1 MNAPASI
8 GSYSIGQTDPNWKG
22 PQMLFRRFGIVTLSI
37 MLMGMLLAQAVET
50 HNRTGGDVSLE
61 SRMKQWE
68 RFDKKRACEKNIEL
82 CFTTVASLKSA

>member
-1 MNAPASI
+1 
-8 GSYSIGQTDPNWKG
+8 
-22 PQMLFRRFGIVTLSI
+22 